1 MFQSAAW
8 RMAWREAR
16 ASAPKFVFVIFGV
29 AAGVGALT
37 GVRGFSAAFHEALRR
52 EARTLMAAD
61 LTIRQFTPFSPA
73 QDAEI
78 QSWLKKG
85 AQLTRITETVS
96 MLSAEGA
103 TPALV
108 SVKAVDPNAY
118 PYYGKVRLDPE
129 QPLSKALTPDT
140 VAVSDDLLL
149 RLNLSVGSTVKLGE
163 AQFRVCGVVRMEP
176 DRMTGSLNVGPRIMI
191 TREGLDRTGLMTF
204 GSRASHRFLFKLPA
218 QGIPVA
224 QMFDAL
230 KKAFPE
236 SMVVD
241 YRDTHPLITRAL
253 DRSTTFLSLV
263 SLIALIVGALGVAT
277 AIYSHIQQRLDT
289 IAILKCLGARSSQVI
304 RIYTLQT
311 LLLGLTGGLAGVAV
325 GGIVQRLFPIL
336 LARYFQFQSIPWNPS
351 FAVEGILAGVLVTLL
366 FTIPPLLAVRQIKP
380 ALIFRREMA
389 EVKPKILKRLRMQWP
404 AILSGLLIL
413 GGLGGVAA
421 WLAESVKMGSYFVG
435 GLAVALLLLAAVAWL
450 LLRGLKLFLRWTPV
464 RLPVALRHGM
474 ANLYRPGNHA
484 TSVLVA
490 LGIGVM
496 FTLTIYL
503 VQKSLLVEVAGA
515 APKGSP
521 NVLMINITSRDEAAV
536 KQFLDA
542 RTDLTTKPTL
552 TPLIAARL
560 LSINGTAIEDLN
572 LSMPGPPGNDD
583 KGGPRRRRRSFT
595 TQVTWSDK
603 KLDDLVI
610 RKGAWW
616 KPGEKSP
623 VVSVS
628 ERTAT
633 NLRIEPGN
641 TLHWSSVGREFDV
654 KVVSI
659 HRVEAIRFG
668 GEPDFIFN
676 PAALEG
682 LPTQWFGAVR
692 LPPAKVSTFQRDAY
706 KQFPTVTVINA
717 ADVMNIVQEV
727 VDQVALVIRF
737 ISAFAILAGAII
749 LASTVAG
756 TRLRRSRESAVLKTI
771 GARRNVLVS
780 IFSVE
785 FAILGAVAG
794 LMGGVMATVFARV
807 LLLRLLDARFQFEL
821 LPNAATIALTTLL
834 AVVAGW
840 TASIRILKQR
850 PLEVLRD
857 E

>member
-16 ASAPKFVFVIFGV
+16 ASAPKFIFVIFGV

-61 LTIRQFTPFSPA
+61 LTIRQFMPFTPA
-73 QDAEI
+73 QDTEI
-78 QSWLKKG
+78 QSWLKRG

-103 TPALV
+103 SPALV
-108 SVKAVDPNAY
+108 SVKAVDPNVY
-118 PYYGKVRLDPE
+118 PYYGKVRLDPD
-129 QPLSKALTPDT
+129 QPLAQALTPDT

-149 RLNLSVGSTVKLGE
+149 RLNLSVGSMVKLGE

-191 TREGLDRTGLMTF
+191 TREGLDRTGLMSF

-218 QGIPVA
+218 QGIQVA

-241 YRDTHPLITRAL
+241 YRDSNPLITRAL

-351 FAVEGILAGVLVTLL
+351 FALEGILAGVLVTLL
-366 FTIPPLLAVRQIKP
+366 FTIPPLLAVRQVKP

-389 EVKPKILKRLRMQWP
+389 EVKPKLRKRLAMQWP
-404 AILSGLLIL
+404 ALLSGVLIL

-421 WLAESVKMGSYFVG
+421 WLAESVRMGSYFIG
-435 GLAVALLLLAAVAWL
+435 GLAVALLLLAGVAWL

-521 NVLMINITSRDEAAV
+521 NVLMINITSRDQEAV
-536 KQFLDA
+536 KQFLDS
-542 RTDLTTKPTL
+542 RTNLTAKPTL

-560 LSINGTAIEDLN
+560 VSINGTTIEDMN
-572 LSMPGPPGNDD
+572 LPMQGPQATDNQGRP
-583 KGGPRRRRRSFT
+583 RRRRSFT
-595 TQVTWSDK
+595 TQVTWSEN
-603 KLDDLVI
+603 KLDDAII

-616 KPGEKSP
+616 QPGEKTP
-623 VVSVS
+623 AVSVS

-633 NLRIEPGN
+633 NLKIEPGMM
-641 TLHWSSVGREFDV
+641 LHWSSVGREFDV
-654 KVVSI
+654 KVVAV
-659 HRVEAIRFG
+659 HRVEAVRFG
-668 GEPDFIFN
+668 GEPDFVFN
-676 PAALEG
+676 RVALEG

-692 LPPAKVSTFQRDAY
+692 LPPTKVSAFQRDAY

-756 TRLRRSRESAVLKTI
+756 TRLRRTRESAVLKTI
-771 GARRNVLVS
+771 GARRNVLIS

-794 LMGGVMATVFARV
+794 LMGGAMATVFARL

-821 LPNAATIALTTLL
+821 LPNAATIAMTTLL
-834 AVVAGW
+834 AVIAGW
-840 TASIRILKQR
+840 AASIRILNQR